1 MEAKNQEQ
9 KIVKYENISEQVL
22 KKITQYQNA
31 GTMTLPEN
39 YSVENHLKAAWLE
52 LQEVTDRN
60 GKSALQVCSQTS
72 VANSLLDMILQGLA
86 VSKKQGYFIVYGSKL
101 TFTRSYF
108 GTVAVAKRAGGI
120 QTEPVANVVY
130 ENDIF
135 EYIIDTKTGYIS
147 IVKHEQKIENIN
159 IGKIKAAYA
168 IVRLK
173 NGDTQVTIMTLD
185 QIKKAW
191 EQGSMKGKSG
201 AHTNFTDEMAK
212 RTVINRACK
221 LIINSSD
228 DAWLYDGKSDSFDEN
243 PTENIKKEE
252 IKEDANKDVFD
263 IENVDFEEL
272 KTSEKD
278 EKKTTEKQESQPE
291 SKQSQQE
298 LNLTETAPY

>member
-22 KKITQYQNA
+22 KRITQYQNA
-31 GTMTLPEN
+31 GTMTLPDN

-101 TFTRSYF
+101 TFIRSYF

-147 IVKHEQKIENIN
+147 IVKHEQKIDNIN

-173 NGDTQVTIMTLD
+173 NGDTQVTIMTLE

-228 DAWLYDGKSDSFDEN
+228 DAWLYYGKSDSFDEN
-243 PTENIKKEE
+243 SDENIKKEE
-252 IKEDANKDVFD
+252 LKEDANKDVFAV
-263 IENVDFEEL
+263 ENVDFEEI

-278 EKKTTEKQESQPE
+278 EKKTTAQQESQPE

-298 LNLTETAPY
+298 LNLTEAAPY

>member
-22 KKITQYQNA
+22 KRITQYQNA
-31 GTMTLPEN
+31 GTMTLPDN

-147 IVKHEQKIENIN
+147 IVKHEQKIDNIN

-173 NGDTQVTIMTLD
+173 NGDTQVTIMTLE

-243 PTENIKKEE
+243 SDENIKKEE
-252 IKEDANKDVFD
+252 LKEDANKDVFAV
-263 IENVDFEEL
+263 ENVDFEEV

-278 EKKTTEKQESQPE
+278 EKKAAQQESQPE

-298 LNLTETAPY
+298 LNLSEAAPY

>member
-72 VANSLLDMILQGLA
+72 IANSLLDMILQGLA

-168 IVRLK
+168 IVRLR

-243 PTENIKKEE
+243 STENIKKEE
-252 IKEDANKDVFD
+252 IKEGANKDVFD
-263 IENVDFEEL
+263 VENVDFEEV

-278 EKKTTEKQESQPE
+278 EKKTIQQESQPE

>member
-243 PTENIKKEE
+243 STENIKKEE
-252 IKEDANKDVFD
+252 IKEGANKDVFD
-263 IENVDFEEL
+263 VENVDFEEV

-278 EKKTTEKQESQPE
+278 EKKTIQQESQPE

-298 LNLTETAPY
+298 LNLSEAAPY